1 MTRTASAKVV
11 SLSNTTSQNFKSE
24 LSNTKTQTEKTATS
38 QSTQLSN
45 IIQVFDKSTDIIEL
59 KLTLKNNTELSI
71 PVSKDGYVNVT
82 KLCKAGG
89 KEYKHWK
96 ENKES
101 EAVIK
106 AIERSVGIPTDLIIR
121 DIRTGKNESRGTF
134 VHRRLALIIAQWIS
148 PDFAVQVAA
157 WTEELLLF
165 GKVELGQEKSNK
177 ELEEKINEKIQSLQK
192 TIETVVNENLKIK
205 STYSHL
211 AELND
216 KLRMKRNYHK
226 FKKGNCLYIIT
237 DRWRE
242 KDYLKIGYTDN
253 INTRLQTY
261 RTSMPDVKIEFLLYV
276 TENKVLEKCLT
287 LRYASKLIQKNH
299 EYVIDA
305 TVEQLVKSINSLT
318 KYLSIEAT
326 EETKLSLYNE
336 PYKIYNLVFLDQ
348 NGNVEDNTDS
358 IVLASPAKPRTPMS
372 LDFDSSDQENDNE
385 PECNMETEPDSEPK
399 HECNTETEND
409 SEVYK
414 CDICGTEYKTKG
426 VYLNHMIN
434 FHNIQKDLKYD
445 GKTCP
450 ICKKV
455 FKDSGKRNRH
465 VRGVHEKS
473 SQVKCKECKKV
484 FSSNDALVNHIRN
497 VHKKITQ
504 SKCDQCGKVCSTVG
518 NLKKQMHNKTTSVS
532 CDICHKIFM
541 SHCNLTQ
548 HILKVHERKEKC
560 NCQLLDWSII

>member
-1 MTRTASAKVV
+1 MTTAGLKNDQLPNNKVTV
-11 SLSNTTSQNFKSE
+11 FKPENSKLILVASEMISKGLVKTSLEFAEKFMFTFDSKEQFPINIEVLIEMKVYDRKDNCKTKLNKNFILDTDFKVQNLAPELSGARNSKAMQAGKNKENIMLTVDCFKSMCMLANSE
-24 LSNTKTQTEKTATS
+24 TGKQVKNYYLDLEK
-38 QSTQLSN
+38 
-45 IIQVFDKSTDIIEL
+45 IF
-59 KLTLKNNTELSI
+59 
-71 PVSKDGYVNVT
+71 
-82 KLCKAGG
+82 
-89 KEYKHWK
+89 KEY
-96 ENKES
+96 
-101 EAVIK
+101 I
-106 AIERSVGIPTDLIIR
+106 LR
-121 DIRTGKNESRGTF
+121 D
-134 VHRRLALIIAQWIS
+134 
-148 PDFAVQVAA
+148 
-157 WTEELLLF
+157 
-165 GKVELGQEKSNK
+165 
-177 ELEEKINEKIQSLQK
+177 IQSLQK

-261 RTSMPDVKIEFLLYV
+261 RTSMPDVKIEFLLYL
-276 TENKVLEKCLT
+276 TENKVLEKCLK
-287 LRYASKLIQKNH
+287 LRFASKLIEKNH

-348 NGNVEDNTDS
+348 NGNVEDNTDP
-358 IVLASPAKPRTPMS
+358 IVL
-372 LDFDSSDQENDNE
+372 DSSDDEKDNE
-385 PECNMETEPDSEPK
+385 PESNTETNNDPESEPDS
-399 HECNTETEND
+399 D

-414 CDICGTEYKTKG
+414 CDICGTEYKMKG
-426 VYLNHMIN
+426 RLLNHMIKV
-434 FHNIQKDLKYD
+434 HNIQKDVKDD

-455 FKDSGKRNRH
+455 FRDRGKRNRH

-473 SQVKCKECKKV
+473 SQVKCKECNISY
-484 FSSNDALVNHIRN
+484 SSNDALVNHIRN
-497 VHKKITQ
+497 VHKKTTQ
-504 SKCDQCGKVCSTVG
+504 SKCDQCGKICSTVG
-518 NLKKQMHNKTTSVS
+518 NLKKHIEQMHNKTTSVS
-532 CDICHKIFM
+532 CDICHNIFT
-541 SHCNLTQ
+541 SQCNLTQ
-548 HILKVHERKEKC
+548 HILKVHQRQEKC
-560 NCQLLDWSII
+560 NCQLCGKELLSVNGLEYHMRNVHKI

>member
-1 MTRTASAKVV
+1 MTTAEVKNDQ
-11 SLSNTTSQNFKSE
+11 LPNNRLQIFKSNTNLKVFKPTNSKLILVASEMISKGLVKTSLEFAEKFMFTFDSKEPFPINIEVLIEMKVYDRKDNCKTKLNKNFILNTDFNVQKATPELSGVAKKGGSGLLKENIMLTVDCFKSMCMLANSE
-24 LSNTKTQTEKTATS
+24 IGKQVKNYYLDLEK
-38 QSTQLSN
+38 
-45 IIQVFDKSTDIIEL
+45 IF
-59 KLTLKNNTELSI
+59 
-71 PVSKDGYVNVT
+71 
-82 KLCKAGG
+82 
-89 KEYKHWK
+89 KEY
-96 ENKES
+96 
-101 EAVIK
+101 I
-106 AIERSVGIPTDLIIR
+106 LR
-121 DIRTGKNESRGTF
+121 D
-134 VHRRLALIIAQWIS
+134 
-148 PDFAVQVAA
+148 
-157 WTEELLLF
+157 
-165 GKVELGQEKSNK
+165 
-177 ELEEKINEKIQSLQK
+177 IQSLQK

-409 SEVYK
+409 SEVHK
-414 CDICGTEYKTKG
+414 CNICGTEYKMKG
-426 VYLNHMIN
+426 NLLNHMIKV
-434 FHNIQKDLKYD
+434 HNIQKDVKDD

-455 FKDSGKRNRH
+455 FRDSGKRNRH

-473 SQVKCKECKKV
+473 SKVTCTECDKD
-484 FSSNDALVNHIRN
+484 FSSNDALMNHINN

-518 NLKKQMHNKTTSVS
+518 NLKKHIEQMHDKTTSVS
-532 CDICHKIFM
+532 CDICHNIFM
-541 SHCNLTQ
+541 SQCNLTQ

-560 NCQLLDWSII
+560 NCQLCGQELLSLLGLEYHMRNIHKI